1 MALSTKAV
9 IAIAAALV
17 LSMLTIVLSVGLTV
31 GFLPPDTIYV
41 STVETVSTSTG
52 KSSSVT
58 TVATTTI
65 E

>member
-31 GFLPPDTIYV
+31 GFLPPDTIN
-41 STVETVSTSTG
+41 
-52 KSSSVT
+52 VT
-58 TVATTTI
+58 TVATPRILKNTTPATT
-65 E
+65 